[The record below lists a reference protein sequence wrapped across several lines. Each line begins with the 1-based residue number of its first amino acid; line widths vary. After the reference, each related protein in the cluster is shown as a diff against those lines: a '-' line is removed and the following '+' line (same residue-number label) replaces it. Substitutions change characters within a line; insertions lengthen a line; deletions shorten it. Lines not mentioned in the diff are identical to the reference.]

1 MNATNATI
9 FAIIPKIKD
18 IAVTA
23 PFEAA
28 SRTDESVL
36 RIFKKL
42 ISFFQFCALNNL
54 RFSHLN
60 VA

>member
-18 IAVTA
+18 MAVTA
-23 PFEAA
+23 PFDAA

-36 RIFKKL
+36 KNILK
-42 ISFFQFCALNNL
+42 ID
-54 RFSHLN
+54 
-60 VA
+60 